1 MNLLLIAWKNLLQRR
16 LASSLTALSIGL
28 GVMLMVLV
36 LVISGAVETAFTQRS
51 IGYDLIVG
59 PKGSDLQL
67 VLSAVYRI
75 QPPIEN
81 LPAMYLDELH
91 NDRRVVTAVPLAFG
105 DVTEDGSFPIVGT
118 TDEYFE
124 NEYLPGQKFSFQ
136 SGGQRMVQLFDAI
149 IGADVAR
156 QNGWN
161 KDDRFSI
168 LHGGAEGSKHDEK
181 FTVVAVLAPT
191 GTANDR
197 TVFLNLD
204 GFYAIDGHEK
214 PVEEIEKRLRD
225 FYAADAD
232 RLQQALTELDD
243 YRRQLDAQEQTGTPA
258 VAPRAMQEVTAVL
271 IRTRSETPFDAIS
284 FSADLQKGFQAM
296 AVNPIRPIQRL
307 MTNVIGNVQKA
318 LMVMTGLIILV
329 SGVSIFVSI
338 YNSMSDR
345 RREIAIMRS
354 LGAGR
359 HHVFGIILA
368 ESALLCTGGACLGW
382 LTGHALA
389 VIASPWLIR
398 RTGLL
403 ISPWNI
409 SPWELTLFPALA
421 ILGILVGFLPA
432 LTAYRT
438 NVADALSQ

>member
-16 LASSLTALSIGL
+16 LASALTALSIGL

-81 LPAMYLDELH
+81 LPAMYLDELQA
-91 NDRRVVTAVPLAFG
+91 DRRVVTAVPLAFG
-105 DVTEDGSFPIVGT
+105 DVTQEGGFPIVGT
-118 TDEYFE
+118 TTEYFE
-124 NEYLPGQKFSFQ
+124 NDYLPGQKFEFGK
-136 SGGQRMVQLFDAI
+136 GGSRIDQLFEAI

-156 QNGWN
+156 QNGWTLGST
-161 KDDRFSI
+161 FPI
-168 LHGGAEGSKHDEK
+168 LHGGAEGSLHDEE

-197 TVFLNLD
+197 TVFLNLES
-204 GFYAIDGHEK
+204 FYAIDGHEK
-214 PVEEIEKRLRD
+214 PVDEIEKRLRD
-225 FYAADAD
+225 FYAADQD
-232 RLQQALTELDD
+232 RLDQALAELDD
-243 YRRQLDAQEQTGTPA
+243 YRQQLRNEEANGVAA
-258 VAPRAMQEVTAVL
+258 VSPRAMQEVTAVL
-271 IRTRSETPFDAIS
+271 VKTRPETPFDAIS
-284 FSADLQKGFQAM
+284 LSAELQKGFQAM

-318 LMVMTGLIILV
+318 LVVMTGLIILV

-345 RREIAIMRS
+345 RREIAVMRS

-368 ESALLCTGGACLGW
+368 ESALLCTGGAAMGW
-382 LTGHALA
+382 LTGHGVA
-389 VIASPWLIR
+389 VLASPWLIR

-403 ISPWNI
+403 ISPWTV

-421 ILGILVGFLPA
+421 VLGILVGFLPA
-432 LTAYRT
+432 MTAYRT
-438 NVADALSQ
+438 NVADALNQ